1 MLTMLNK
8 GLSSK
13 NMIYKRG
20 KLIKVSLYR
29 RKAKLEGGGGFPS
42 IIKTLLFF
50 DFL

>member
-29 RKAKLEGGGGFPS
+29 RKAKLEGRGGPLH
-42 IIKTLLFF
+42 IKTLLIF